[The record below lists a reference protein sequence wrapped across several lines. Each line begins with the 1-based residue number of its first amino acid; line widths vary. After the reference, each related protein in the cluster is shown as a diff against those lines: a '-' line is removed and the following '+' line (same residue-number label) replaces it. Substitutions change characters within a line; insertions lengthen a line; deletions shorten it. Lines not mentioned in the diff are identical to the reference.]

1 MDLVAIRTRKCLTKR
16 HLEYA
21 INIAFRF
28 STIDP
33 APVAAALPN
42 SLFSLLLAHPANA
55 AIESIK
61 QKTIT
66 EHLNFIAT
74 PFLSQSKTMG
84 SKIQSK
90 ALKQTTPPLKIER
103 V

>member
-1 MDLVAIRTRKCLTKR
+1 MPSISLFA
-16 HLEYA
+16 
-21 INIAFRF
+21 F

-42 SLFSLLLAHPANA
+42 SLFSLLLAHPVNA
-55 AIESIK
+55 ASENIK

-66 EHLNFIAT
+66 GHLNFIAT

-90 ALKQTTPPLKIER
+90 ALKQTTPPPKNREGLAYA
-103 V
+103 